1 MARMPG
7 GPRPPAAGC
16 APGAWRL
23 ARIVN
28 VFSKKSALTAL
39 ALLLGWIIWAAINL
53 VAWLTKGSVERV
65 YAIQYHSLD
74 AISGMLVSVV
84 LLALLAPVRRRLP
97 TYRFV
102 LLTAAVCGLAGA
114 GRFVALQGMLQLAGA
129 RDSLSLDWGG
139 LLVGGGLA
147 GGGRLGLFLL
157 LAFAV
162 DQGIELAAQRE
173 TAARATALAQ
183 QAQLQML
190 RYQLNPHF
198 LFNALNSIRAMILED
213 GSRAR
218 DMVTE
223 LAEFLRYS
231 LDGGEQES
239 TIDDELQAIDN
250 YLAIQ
255 RIRFEERLEV
265 NMAIDAAA
273 RGATVP
279 CFLIHPL
286 VENAVKH
293 GMRTS
298 AMPLRLEIEVRRR
311 LEAVSVRVSNTG
323 RLADALPRTDT
334 PRDGTGT
341 GVKNIA
347 QRLKLAFP
355 GRHSFGIE
363 ERDGWVHARLRLEQD

>member
-1 MARMPG
+1 
-7 GPRPPAAGC
+7 
-16 APGAWRL
+16 
-23 ARIVN
+23 VN
-28 VFSKKSALTAL
+28 IFSKKSALTAL
-39 ALLLGWIIWAAINL
+39 ALLVGWIVWASINL
-53 VAWLTKGSVERV
+53 ITWLTKGAFDRV
-65 YAIQYHSLD
+65 YTIQYHSLD
-74 AISGMLVSVV
+74 AISGVLVSVV
-84 LLALLAPVRRRLP
+84 LFALLHPVRRRAP
-97 TYRFV
+97 PWRF
-102 LLTAAVCGLAGA
+102 LLLATAACGLAGV
-114 GRFVALQGMLQLAGA
+114 GRSVALQGMLQLVGA
-129 RDSLSLDWGG
+129 RDGFILDWRG
-139 LLVGGGLA
+139 LLIGGVLA
-147 GGGRLGLFLL
+147 GGGTLGLFLS

-162 DQGIELAAQRE
+162 DQGGELAVQRE

-213 GSRAR
+213 ASQAR
-218 DMVTE
+218 EMVTE

-231 LDGGEQES
+231 LDGKEQES

-255 RIRFEERLEV
+255 RIRFDERLDLSMV
-265 NMAIDAAA
+265 VDPAA
-273 RGATVP
+273 RGAIVP

-311 LEAVSVRVSNTG
+311 SDAVSVRVSNTG
-323 RLADALPRTDT
+323 RLADVLPRPDT

-341 GVKNIA
+341 GGKNIA

-363 ERDGWVHARLRLEQD
+363 ERDGWVHARLRLEPDGTAKDDDAHGPDRR